1 MPSTPTTKSQVQAYR
16 FVLRR
21 MQSALVRRDSVM
33 LHDPMRSHGRATV
46 VGFLLGLLGMVGFVV
61 YGLISPSPPVPDAPG
76 IVIGK
81 TSGQIYVVSGT
92 NPKTLTPTFNLA
104 SARLLL
110 MSQSGGNAQLA
121 DPAVVPDESLKDLP
135 RGRRTGIVD
144 GPQLLPSAS
153 QRIGD
158 NWAVCDKM
166 VIDSELADEVKLKQ
180 ATRETTVFAGVPNL
194 GTDLAPNQ
202 AILAVADNNKFYLI
216 YRLPSDPN
224 DPAANNTVRAEINPA
239 DSAVVTAFK
248 LNGPLPRP
256 ISIGLLNAI
265 PQVRPLSVPSI
276 PNKGGTAN
284 FAALRAQ
291 GLTNG
296 SVFAV
301 ATTSGR
307 ETYVLLPTGIQ
318 RVSEPVGNMLLATPS
333 GGVVEPPLVGLE
345 KINDIRQIPPT
356 AADAL
361 PVGTMPAVLPALL
374 DALHF
379 PTACLGWSLV
389 GDRLRT
395 TLTVGTNLPTP
406 ADKKLIDI
414 GKAGPNSTRIDHF
427 YMPTGRAAVV
437 QSATSEDTFGKG
449 PISLISDNGLRYGI
463 PNVATA
469 KGLGIYDPLPRPAPE
484 AIIALLPTGASL
496 NVADAQRN
504 FDDIQVV
511 PGTGSYPGQAA
522 PPSSSTSP
530 GGSSGG

>member
-61 YGLISPSPPVPDAPG
+61 FGLLSPAPSVPDAPG

-81 TSGQIYVVSGT
+81 TSGQIYVVSG
-92 NPKTLTPTFNLA
+92 PQKTLTPTFNLA

-110 MSQSGGNAQLA
+110 MSQPQGGNAQTA
-121 DPAVVPDESLKDLP
+121 EPAVVPDESLKDLP

-158 NWAVCDKM
+158 NWAVCDRI
-166 VIDSELADEVKLKQ
+166 VINRSLPDSAQLAQ
-180 ATRETTVFAGVPNL
+180 STRETTVFAGVPDL
-194 GTDLAPNQ
+194 GTEIAPDQ
-202 AILAVADNNKFYLI
+202 AILAMADNGKFYLI

-224 DPAANNTVRAEINPA
+224 DPSANNTVRAELDPA
-239 DSAVVTAFK
+239 DKAVATAFK
-248 LNGPLPRP
+248 LNGPVPRH

-265 PQVRPLSVPSI
+265 PQVRPLTVPSI
-276 PNKGGTAN
+276 PGKGGTAN

-296 SVFAV
+296 SVFDV
-301 ATTSGR
+301 PTTSGS
-307 ETYVLLPTGIQ
+307 ESYVLLPGGIQ
-318 RVSEPVGNMLLATPS
+318 KVSQPVGDMLLADS
-333 GGVVEPPLVGLE
+333 GAVAPPLVGLE
-345 KINDIRQIPPT
+345 RINDIRHIQPT
-356 AADAL
+356 DADAL
-361 PVGTMPAVLPALL
+361 PVTTMPAVKPTLL
-374 DALHF
+374 DASHF

-389 GDRLRT
+389 GNRPHTALY
-395 TLTVGTNLPTP
+395 VGSDLPTP
-406 ADKKLIDI
+406 AGKHLIDI
-414 GKAGPNSTRIDHF
+414 GKAGPNGTRVDHF
-427 YMPTGRAAVV
+427 YMPTGRAAVI

-449 PISLISDNGLRYGI
+449 PISLVSDNGLRYGI
-463 PNVATA
+463 PDVTTA

-484 AIIALLPTGASL
+484 AIIGLLPTGASL
-496 NVADAQRN
+496 NVADAQRSY
-504 FDDIQVV
+504 DDIEIR
-511 PGTGSYPGQAA
+511 PATGGYPGQAA
-522 PPSSSTSP
+522 PPASA
-530 GGSSGG
+530 GGSTPPG